1 MKHKMMRFATGTALL
16 LGCAAMVCAQGPGG
30 PRGGPGRFGPP
41 GPGGPGGGF
50 TFEGAVGH
58 FGGKPVTNA
67 PLTAQIVTE
76 HTQKLQDGSLV
87 DNKNTG
93 TIARDSYGRTNRQM
107 TMGALGP
114 ISSSG
119 KAPSVAFISDPVG
132 KTDYVLDNDHKT
144 FEKLPMMRG
153 RRGNFNGGSGTPPPP
168 PPGAGANRPHPNEET
183 LASKS
188 IDGLLVQGTRIT
200 HTIPAGKIGNANA
213 IVSTTERWYSPDL
226 HMVISETTTDPRFGT
241 TTFQLTNISR
251 AEPDAS
257 LFTVPSDYTA
267 KTRRNFRPGG
277 RGKGQQPPPP
287 PAQN

>member
-1 MKHKMMRFATGTALL
+1 VGQRIVKFATGAALL
-16 LGCAAMVCAQGPGG
+16 LGCAAMVCAQGPGR
-30 PRGGPGRFGPP
+30 PRG

-50 TFEGAVGH
+50 MFEGAVGH

-67 PLTAQIVTE
+67 PFTAQVVNE
-76 HTQKLQDGSLV
+76 HIEKLQDGSAV
-87 DNKNTG
+87 DNKTTG
-93 TIARDSYGRTNRQM
+93 TVARDSYGRTNRQI

-119 KAPSVAFISDPVG
+119 KAANLAFISDPVG
-132 KTDYVLDNDHKT
+132 KANYALDNDHKT

-153 RRGNFNGGSGTPPPP
+153 RGGNFTGRSGTPPPP
-168 PPGAGANRPHPNEET
+168 PGGGANRPHPNEET
-183 LASKS
+183 LPSKS

-200 HTIPAGKIGNANA
+200 HTIPAGKIGNSNA

-226 HMVISETTTDPRFGT
+226 HMIVSETTTDPRFGT
-241 TTFQLTNISR
+241 TTFQLTNINR

-267 KTRRNFRPGG
+267 KGHRNFRP
-277 RGKGQQPPPP
+277 RGKGPGNPPPSP
-287 PAQN
+287 GQD